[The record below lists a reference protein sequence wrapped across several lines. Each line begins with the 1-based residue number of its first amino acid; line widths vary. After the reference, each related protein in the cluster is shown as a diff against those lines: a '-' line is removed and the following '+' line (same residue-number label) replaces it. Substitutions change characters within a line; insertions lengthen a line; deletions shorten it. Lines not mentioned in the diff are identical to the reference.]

1 MNPRRTEVIWEG
13 VKTGWPICAG
23 YFPAG
28 LAFGVAAQKVGLT
41 PAEIGL
47 MSLLVFA
54 GSTQF
59 VVVSML
65 GSGTGIGPIVLTTFT
80 INLRHVLM
88 SSALAPYLSKLRR
101 SWIFLF
107 AYGVTD
113 ESFAVNASRFRSGD
127 WDWRRALTVN
137 HVSNLAWVGSSIL
150 GGYVGEFVPSN
161 AFGIDYALKAMLI
174 CLVAMQMRNRYFF
187 IVSLISSILAALFC
201 LVFSGDGY
209 IIVASVMAATLGLVL
224 RRGWNEDSKSGK

>member
-1 MNPRRTEVIWEG
+1 MNLRKAKVIWEG
-13 VKTGWPICAG
+13 TKAGWPICAG

-28 LAFGVAAQKVGLT
+28 LAFGVAAQKVGLS
-41 PAEIGL
+41 PVEIGL
-47 MSLLVFA
+47 MSLLIFA

-59 VVVSML
+59 VAVSML

-127 WDWRRALTVN
+127 WDWRKAIIVN
-137 HVSNLAWVGSSIL
+137 HVSNLSWVGSSIL

-187 IVSLISSILAALFC
+187 IVFVISGVLAIIFY
-201 LVFSGDGY
+201 LVLPGSGY
-209 IIVASVMAATLGLVL
+209 IIVASMTGATLGLVL
-224 RRGWNEDSKSGK
+224 RRDWKEDFRSGK

>member
-1 MNPRRTEVIWEG
+1 MNLRKAKVIWEG
-13 VKTGWPICAG
+13 TKAGWPICAG

-28 LAFGVAAQKVGLT
+28 LAFGVAAQKVGLS
-41 PAEIGL
+41 PVEIGL
-47 MSLLVFA
+47 MSLLIFA

-59 VVVSML
+59 VAVSML

-127 WDWRRALTVN
+127 WDWRKAIIVN
-137 HVSNLAWVGSSIL
+137 HVSNLSWVGSSIL

-187 IVSLISSILAALFC
+187 IVFVISGVLAIIFC
-201 LVFSGDGY
+201 LVLPGNGY
-209 IIVASVMAATLGLVL
+209 IIVASMTGATLGLVL
-224 RRGWNEDSKSGK
+224 RRD

>member
-1 MNPRRTEVIWEG
+1 MNLRKTEVIWEG
-13 VKTGWPICAG
+13 TKTGWPVCAG

-41 PAEIGL
+41 PVEIGL

-59 VVVSML
+59 VAVSML
-65 GSGTGIGPIVLTTFT
+65 GSGAGIGPIVLTTFT

-88 SSALAPYLSKLRR
+88 SSALAPYLSKLRGA
-101 SWIFLF
+101 WIFLF

-113 ESFAVNASRFRSGD
+113 ESFAVNASRFRSRD
-127 WDWRRALTVN
+127 WDWRRALIVN
-137 HVSNLAWVGSSIL
+137 HVSNLAWVGSGIL

-174 CLVAMQMRNRYFF
+174 CLVGMQMRNRYFF
-187 IVSLISSILAALFC
+187 IVSVISSILAVMIC
-201 LVFSGDGY
+201 LVLPGNGY
-209 IIVASVMAATLGLVL
+209 IIVASVIAATLGLVL
-224 RRGWNEDSKSGK
+224 RRGWDGDSKPGK